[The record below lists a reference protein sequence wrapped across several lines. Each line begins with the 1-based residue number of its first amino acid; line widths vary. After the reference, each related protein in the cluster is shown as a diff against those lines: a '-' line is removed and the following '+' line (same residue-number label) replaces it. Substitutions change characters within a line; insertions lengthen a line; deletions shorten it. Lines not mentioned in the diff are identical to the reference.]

1 MSKGLKQVLLYSL
14 IGAVVLGLL
23 SGVVGGII
31 GYQAGSGSPVQVDD
45 ALFWVMG
52 GVAVIAMT
60 GAMVVSVAWMR
71 SIDEAAREAHKS
83 AWFWGGCGGMSVG
96 GVLFILA
103 SLPPAAAVNVPAW
116 FSGRTDPA
124 AYAATGAAVL
134 ALLMLAGYTL
144 AWVWWWWERR

>member
-1 MSKGLKQVLLYSL
+1 MSKGLKKVLLYSL

-31 GYQAGSGSPVQVDD
+31 GYQAGSGRPVEVDD
-45 ALFWVMG
+45 GLFWAMG
-52 GVAVIAMT
+52 AVAVIAMT
-60 GAMVVSVAWMR
+60 GAMVSSVAWMR

-83 AWFWGGCGGMSVG
+83 AWFWGGCGGLCVG

-103 SLPPAAAVNVPAW
+103 SLPPAATLDVPAW
-116 FSGRTDPA
+116 FPDRTDPA
-124 AYAATGAAVL
+124 AYAATGAALL
-134 ALLMLAGYTL
+134 ALLMVAGYTL